1 MGLPML
7 WVMAAATSSLCAT
20 SQSMAAPILALRSAK
35 PDANQA
41 ACACLA
47 AFTACSMSLDLAY
60 SRRVDRDRGA
70 DNALNFVKL
79 CREGGVVAD
88 HYDVVACEWAVDK

>member
-20 SQSMAAPILALRSAK
+20 NQSMAAPILALRSAK

-60 SRRVDRDRGA
+60 SRRHNSCPSIGDTTLK
-70 DNALNFVKL
+70 NSLMTALVSCCIK
-79 CREGGVVAD
+79 
-88 HYDVVACEWAVDK
+88 